1 MTDQR
6 SPTAREQIAE
16 AALRLIGEADAGDL
30 LRALTPE
37 RLAEVSGR
45 SASTIRYHFG
55 GEDAHGGGTY
65 AFQRRDLAL
74 AVLATALEGR
84 VASSDAS
91 TDGYHGAV
99 DGLADA
105 RDLGGVFGAI
115 ADNLAPFIP
124 GPSGAE
130 AAARERVHHLGLA
143 ICDTDAAAARML
155 RDARARQIAL
165 FVPVYR
171 AAMVATDRELA
182 PGHTIEGLADAVFA
196 LLDGHLLR
204 LRFDPGADPAGIDA
218 SVLAI
223 FASFTRPRDG
233 TGFDPAAAILG
244 R

>member
-6 SPTAREQIAE
+6 SISARDQIAS

-37 RLAEVSGR
+37 RLAEASGR
-45 SASTIRYHFG
+45 SASTVRYHFG

-74 AVLATALEGR
+74 AVLENALEGR
-84 VASSDAS
+84 VDSSGES
-91 TDGYHGAV
+91 TGAYHGAV
-99 DGLADA
+99 DGLIDA
-105 RDLGGVFGAI
+105 EDLSAVFAAI
-115 ADNLAPFIP
+115 ADNLGPFIP

-143 ICDTDAAAARML
+143 ICDTDATAARLL
-155 RDARARQIAL
+155 RDARTRQVAVFL
-165 FVPVYR
+165 PVYR
-171 AAMVATDRELA
+171 AVLLATGRELM
-182 PGHTIEGLADAVFA
+182 PGHTVEGLADAIFA

-204 LRFDPGADPAGIDA
+204 LRFDPGADPSGINA

-223 FASFTRPRDG
+223 FASFTRVRGGD
-233 TGFDPAAAILG
+233 GFDPAVEILG